1 MSDEIKSALASESA
15 HWYTKQGEPAYEVP
29 TAKGIGFRPTTLADA
44 RKLDL
49 VPSVTTILACA
60 AKPGLEAWKAR
71 QILEAAL
78 TLPMQQG
85 ESLDDYA
92 SRVIEDSK
100 AQGRKA
106 AERGTDLH
114 AAIET
119 YIQIGSLNV
128 DVDKLYGKH
137 CCKVQDTLKQYGI
150 DIFQGNAEH
159 SFASQLGYGGKID
172 WHNDE
177 IICDF
182 KTKANLSA
190 KQLAYPEHCWQLAAY
205 WVGLRDPYK
214 FGRLINVFIGV
225 DDCKVRIHEWTEKD
239 AAVAWNCFYHLQ
251 RFWQLTKNW
260 KQNP

>member
-15 HWYTKQGEPAYEVP
+15 HWYTKQGEPCYEVP
-29 TAKGIGFRPTTLADA
+29 RAKGDGMRPTTLADA

-49 VPSVTTILACA
+49 VPSVTTILQCA

-78 TLPMQQG
+78 TLPRHPT

-92 SRVIEDSK
+92 TRVIEDSK

-106 AERGTDLH
+106 AEKGTEYH
-114 AAIET
+114 AAIEAG
-119 YIQIGSLNV
+119 IQGEQISSEHYFV
-128 DVDKLYGKH
+128 FEKL
-137 CCKVQDTLKQYGI
+137 VNTMTQYGI
-150 DIFQGNAEH
+150 NLSDGKAEH
-159 SFASQLGYGGKID
+159 SFASPLGYGGKLD

-182 KTKANLSA
+182 KTKAIVKGV
-190 KQLAYPEHCWQLAAY
+190 KQLAWPEHCYQLAAY
-205 WVGLRDPYK
+205 DIGLTYPDRSRK
-214 FGRLINVFIGV
+214 NRRLINVFIGIQ
-225 DDCKVRIHEWTEKD
+225 DNEIRIHEWSEKD
-239 AAVAWNCFYHLQ
+239 AQQGWMAFQALLS
-251 RFWQLTKNW
+251 FWQITKNW

>member
-1 MSDEIKSALASESA
+1 MNDIKSALASESA
-15 HWYTKQGEPAYEVP
+15 HWYTKQGAPMYEVE
-29 TAKGIGFRPTTLADA
+29 AKNGNMRPTTLADA

-92 SRVIEDSK
+92 TRVIEDSK

-114 AAIET
+114 AAIEGFIRGNYDPT
-119 YIQIGSLNV
+119 WYEHCA
-128 DVDKLYGKH
+128 KLGR
-137 CCKVQDTLKQYGI
+137 TLSQYGI
-150 DIFQGNAEH
+150 DIFQGKVEH
-159 SFASQLGYGGKID
+159 SFASPLGYGGKID

-177 IICDF
+177 IVLDF

-190 KQLAYPEHCWQLAAY
+190 KQLAYPEHCWQLSAY

-225 DDCKVRIHEWTEKD
+225 DDCEVRIHEWTTKD
-239 AAVAWNCFYHLQ
+239 AAVAWNCFYHLHE
-251 RFWQLTKNW
+251 FWQLTKNW
-260 KQNP
+260 NGTK